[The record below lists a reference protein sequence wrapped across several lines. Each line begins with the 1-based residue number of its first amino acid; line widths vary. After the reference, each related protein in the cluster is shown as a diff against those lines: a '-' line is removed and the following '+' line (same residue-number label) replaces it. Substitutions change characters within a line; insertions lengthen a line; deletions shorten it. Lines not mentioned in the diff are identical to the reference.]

1 MNYNCY
7 SNKYT
12 NDLSAV
18 STSILGPQYTP
29 WARPIW
35 ELPDPLGANWRT
47 ERVGKPD
54 STAYIQNL
62 INTNGIAELPEGV
75 FYISSTLLLPIDSSP
90 TAIYGIQGKG
100 TGKTV
105 ICGLT
110 EIFLLSV
117 LNNINFITF

>member
-1 MNYNCY
+1 LE
-7 SNKYT
+7 T
-12 NDLSAV
+12 
-18 STSILGPQYTP
+18 
-29 WARPIW
+29 
-35 ELPDPLGANWRT
+35 LPDPLGANWRT

-75 FYISSTLLLPIDSSP
+75 FYISSTLLLPIDNA
-90 TAIYGIQGKG
+90 AIAKGIQGKG

-110 EIFLLSV
+110 D
-117 LNNINFITF
+117 NFP

>member
-1 MNYNCY
+1 VQIGEQ
-7 SNKYT
+7 K
-12 NDLSAV
+12 
-18 STSILGPQYTP
+18 
-29 WARPIW
+29 
-35 ELPDPLGANWRT
+35 ELENL
-47 ERVGKPD
+47 

-110 EIFLLSV
+110 DNFPLISPLS
-117 LNNINFITF
+117 NIRLITF

>member
-1 MNYNCY
+1 LENRK
-7 SNKYT
+7 S
-12 NDLSAV
+12 
-18 STSILGPQYTP
+18 
-29 WARPIW
+29 W
-35 ELPDPLGANWRT
+35 
-47 ERVGKPD
+47 KPD

-75 FYISSTLLLPIDSSP
+75 FYISSTLLLPIDGP

-110 EIFLLSV
+110 DNFPLISP
-117 LNNINFITF
+117 LNNINLSRFSLANLTLQGGRV